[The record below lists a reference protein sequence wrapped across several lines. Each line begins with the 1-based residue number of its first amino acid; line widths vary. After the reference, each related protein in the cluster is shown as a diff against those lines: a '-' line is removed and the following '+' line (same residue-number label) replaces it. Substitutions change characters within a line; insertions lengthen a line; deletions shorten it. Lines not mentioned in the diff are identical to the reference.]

1 MKSLARLAETVGG
14 AEIASLM
21 ILTLCLG
28 VPFVTTDPLVY
39 SVSNQALIAVTA
51 AFSVYLMLRMNLL
64 TFAVPAFMALGGY
77 AVALASLGGVTD
89 AVVLTVLSFAVPA
102 VVALPLGAL
111 VLRLRGVYFVLV
123 TFVLTEILQLVLFET
138 PGLTGGANGLAGIPA
153 ATVFG
158 MALADNRS
166 VLVLATVLTLVSAGI
181 TAAVTRRF
189 RQHFA
194 AIEENEILAQ
204 SLGLVVWRYK
214 ALGFVVAAGLAGL
227 AGFSLVT
234 MLLTAHPTSFSSGA
248 AVNYIAY
255 TIIGGRTSIL
265 GPMVG
270 SALLVWA
277 SNVFGGQGEYSQGLF
292 GLLIIVVVLVA
303 KGGIV
308 GTVGPLLR
316 RLLPAGRLGSA
327 LSATPRRSSGD
338 TTHDAIG

>member
-1 MKSLARLAETVGG
+1 MKSLARLVRTAGG
-14 AEIASLM
+14 AVTGALG
-21 ILTLCLG
+21 ILALCLA
-28 VPFVTTDPLVY
+28 VPFVTSDPLVY
-39 SVSNQALIAVTA
+39 SVENQALIAVTA

-77 AVALASLGGVTD
+77 AVARAALGGMTD
-89 AVVLTVLSFAVPA
+89 VVALTVLSFVVPA
-102 VVALPLGAL
+102 AVALPLGAL

-153 ATVFG
+153 ATVLG
-158 MALADNRS
+158 VALGDNRS
-166 VLVLATVLTLVSAGI
+166 VLLLATALTLVSAGI
-181 TAAVTRRF
+181 TVAVTRRF

-255 TIIGGRTSIL
+255 TIVGGRTSIL
-265 GPMVG
+265 GPIVG

-292 GLLIIVVVLVA
+292 GVLIIVVVLVA

-308 GTVGPLLR
+308 GTVGLLLR
-316 RLLPAGRLGSA
+316 RIRPACRPASA
-327 LSATPRRSSGD
+327 LSTPARPATAD

>member
-1 MKSLARLAETVGG
+1 VRLLARLAETIGG
-14 AEIASLM
+14 AEIASLV
-21 ILTLCLG
+21 ILTLFLV
-28 VPFVTTDPLVY
+28 VPFLTTDPLVY

-77 AVALASLGGVTD
+77 AVAVAALGGVTD
-89 AVVLTVLSFAVPA
+89 VFVLTALSFVVPA

-138 PGLTGGANGLAGIPA
+138 PQVTGGANGLAGIPA
-153 ATVFG
+153 TTVFG
-158 MALADNRS
+158 VALGDNRS
-166 VLVLATVLTLVSAGI
+166 VLLHATALTLVSAGI
-181 TAAVTRRF
+181 TTGVTRRF

-227 AGFSLVT
+227 AGYSLVN
-234 MLLTAHPTSFSSGA
+234 MLLTAHPTSFSGGA

-255 TIIGGRTSIL
+255 TIVGGRTSIL

-292 GLLIIVVVLVA
+292 GVLIIVVVLVA
-303 KGGIV
+303 KGGVV

-316 RLLPAGRLGSA
+316 RLLPARRPVGA
-327 LSATPRRSSGD
+327 LSATPRRASED

>member
-1 MKSLARLAETVGG
+1 M
-14 AEIASLM
+14 
-21 ILTLCLG
+21 
-28 VPFVTTDPLVY
+28 VY
-39 SVSNQALIAVTA
+39 SVSNQALIAVIA

-77 AVALASLGGVTD
+77 AVALAALAGVTD
-89 AVVLTVLSFAVPA
+89 VFALTVLSFVVPA

-138 PGLTGGANGLAGIPA
+138 PRLTGGANGLAGIPA
-153 ATVFG
+153 TTVFG
-158 MALADNRS
+158 VALGDNRS
-166 VLVLATVLTLVSAGI
+166 VLLLATVLTLVSAGI

-214 ALGFVVAAGLAGL
+214 ALGFAVAAGLAGL
-227 AGFSLVT
+227 AGFSLVN
-234 MLLTAHPTSFSSGA
+234 MLLTAHPTSFSGGA

-255 TIIGGRTSIL
+255 TIVGGRTSIL

-277 SNVFGGQGEYSQGLF
+277 SNFFGGQGEYSQGLF
-292 GLLIIVVVLVA
+292 GVLIIVVVLVA

-308 GTVGPLLR
+308 GTVGSLLR
-316 RLLPAGRLGSA
+316 RLLPARRPAGA
-327 LSATPRRSSGD
+327 LSVTPRQASGD